1 MTSTTTKKATAADI
15 VAMLQRHYLPEGR
28 PPGGI
33 LAVEIGAP
41 DGTRRADAL
50 WAPLTLSGG
59 DLVGHE
65 VKVSRSDVLAELA
78 DPTKADPW
86 LRYCSRW
93 WLTVSDPALVEGLD
107 IPEAWGIMAPPSG
120 RRTRSMTIVRDA
132 PKRKVGDTGP
142 AWRRILAWSHYRTA
156 ERLTRLEAEVGWRQR
171 DIDRLEEELQ
181 TRRLAGEGQA
191 HPHAVRV
198 SKIVRA
204 LEEAARGSGRRV
216 DEVWL
221 HGDEI
226 TDGEVVT
233 ALLDLA
239 RLRAISREAGWK
251 LDRMVEAV
259 EEFKDPMAETSRR
272 LAALRQ
278 ERAS

>member
-1 MTSTTTKKATAADI
+1 MPDTTASDV

-65 VKVSRSDVLAELA
+65 IKVSRSDVLAELA

-86 LRYCSRW
+86 MQYCSRW
-93 WLTVSDPALVEGLD
+93 WLTVSDPALVDGLD

-120 RRTRSMTIVRDA
+120 RRTRTMTVVRDA
-132 PKRKVGDTGP
+132 PRRKVGNTGP
-142 AWRRILAWSHYRTA
+142 AWRRLLAWQHHRTV
-156 ERLTRLEAEVGWRQR
+156 ERLARLEAEVSWRQR
-171 DIDRLEEELQ
+171 EVDSLQ
-181 TRRLAGEGQA
+181 EQARNQALAGEGRA
-191 HPHAVRV
+191 HPEAVRV
-198 SKIVRA
+198 ATILRRIERHSQRSIDGIY
-204 LEEAARGSGRRV
+204 LSGR
-216 DEVWL
+216 
-221 HGDEI
+221 EI
-226 TDGEVVT
+226 TDDDIVT

-239 RLRAISREAGWK
+239 TTRSLAQDTRWALERLVTAAG
-251 LDRMVEAV
+251 A
-259 EEFKDPMAETSRR
+259 FKDPMAQIATK

-278 ERAS
+278 EVPA